1 MRSFVVFWAAIACLL
16 CSLDLSAQTEISDLK
31 YGLQSR
37 KKCTHTPHNTF
48 LYALLAT
55 PEEAYQIKGYA
66 IPTSYELQLHC
77 LNFSYES
84 SEYLFIRFGDWS
96 EKLTV
101 QADVARSVLV
111 WKSVTLLD
119 DEKRYL
125 VLSYGE
131 ESDLM
136 FTALRV
142 FDEQGNDCLHPD
154 HPDMRAIVERLMKDL
169 KNSSSSEVFMKKFSA
184 AWRVKR

>member
-1 MRSFVVFWAAIACLL
+1 MRPSVIFLAAMACLL
-16 CSLDLSAQTEISDLK
+16 CSPDLSAQAEIPSLK
-31 YGLQSR
+31 YGLKSR
-37 KKCTHTPHNTF
+37 KKCNHTPHNTF
-48 LYALLAT
+48 LYAFLAT
-55 PEEAYQIKGYA
+55 PDESYQIKGYA
-66 IPTSYELQLHC
+66 VPKSYELQLHC

-84 SEYLFIRFGDWS
+84 SEYLFIRFGDWT

-101 QADVARSVLV
+101 QADVARSVFV
-111 WKSVTLLD
+111 WKDVTLLG

-125 VLSYGE
+125 MLSYGE

-136 FTALRV
+136 FTAFRV
-142 FDEQGNDCLHPD
+142 FDEAGNDCLHPD